1 MLQLEKIKEM
11 ITAFG
16 INHRTASVDLRGK
29 LSFSPALMEKVLQ
42 DAQSILHVR
51 EITILSTCN
60 RTEIYL
66 YGDVS
71 DHHIISWLAMIKG
84 TEINN
89 LSNCFY
95 SFRDEDAIKHMIE
108 VASGMDSLI
117 LGEPQIFGQ
126 IKSAFLVAKE
136 AGTVFKNLENI
147 FQFVFSIAKR
157 VRSETAIGKNP
168 VSVASASVNL
178 ASKIFSNLE
187 EAHALVIGAGDT
199 IELVAKHLVENGIGK
214 LTVANR
220 TLTKARSFSENFSA
234 DMILLSDM
242 PDMLETVDIL
252 ISSTASQLPILGK
265 GAVETALKKRKY
277 RPMFMV
283 DIAVPRDIEPQVEEL
298 SDVYL
303 YTVDDL
309 EDFIEDNVKARN
321 SEANIARVII
331 SDEVNRWGIENRGR
345 SVVRTIKE
353 FRTNAEK
360 IRDVE
365 INRALNS
372 LEKGKSASDVV
383 VELARSITNKLLHT
397 PTKNIKRAGEEGR
410 HDAIA
415 TTKELFNLTDKEN

>member
-1 MLQLEKIKEM
+1 ML
-11 ITAFG
+11 TAFG

-71 DHHIISWLAMIKG
+71 DHHLISWLAMIKG

-331 SDEVNRWGIENRGR
+331 SDEVNRWSIENRGR

>member
-1 MLQLEKIKEM
+1 ML
-11 ITAFG
+11 TAFG

-71 DHHIISWLAMIKG
+71 DHHLISWLAMIKG

-95 SFRDEDAIKHMIE
+95 SFRDENAIKHMIE

-331 SDEVNRWGIENRGR
+331 SDEVNRWSIENRGR

>member
-1 MLQLEKIKEM
+1 ML
-11 ITAFG
+11 TAFG

-95 SFRDEDAIKHMIE
+95 SFKDEDAIKHMIE

-331 SDEVNRWGIENRGR
+331 SDEVNRWSIENRGR

>member
-1 MLQLEKIKEM
+1 ML
-11 ITAFG
+11 TAFG

-71 DHHIISWLAMIKG
+71 DHHLISWLAMIKG

-89 LSNCFY
+89 LSTCFY
-95 SFRDEDAIKHMIE
+95 SFKDEDAVKHMIE

-178 ASKIFSNLE
+178 ASKIFSNLK